1 MGGGNSSPVYMNET
15 ITPAVKPNK
24 EKFENKNN
32 NFFYIIIGIILLVF
46 LYLLNSSFYKKRYK
60 D

>member
-1 MGGGNSSPVYMNET
+1 MGGGSSSPEYMNEI
-15 ITPAVKPNK
+15 ITPSNKPNK

-32 NFFYIIIGIILLVF
+32 NFFYIIIGIIFLII